1 MDGENLNPADNFSL
15 TKSGIFY
22 RLLVRLNLAGTS
34 DRDHLIRV
42 IAICGTVWLP
52 LLVLSA
58 CQGLAFGSKVE
69 ISFIKDFANQARFLI
84 VIPILVFAEP
94 SVDYRLQELSNFF
107 FKAGILNQ
115 SDEVEYSKI
124 KQFIIRLTEPLLADL
139 VIILIIIGN
148 LIIRWS
154 QRPHESSYW
163 LIVPGTSQ
171 ESLSWAGLWYL
182 YISMPVFQYLCI
194 RWIWRWILWLIYFKK
209 ISGLRLKLNP
219 AHSDRA
225 GGLGFLGVPP
235 GPFLSIT
242 FALSILFSAAIGEKL
257 FFFHD
262 RLHQYYVVLGG
273 FAIIAIALNVLPLL
287 VFIKL
292 MFIQRRKGIFQYS
305 ALIQEHHKEFDQK
318 WIYQKNP
325 EPILGT
331 SDPSSMIDI
340 NSSFECVMKMRII
353 PFDLKL
359 IVSSLLVVILP
370 MGLLMLFEYKWSDL
384 IKQVLKML
392 F

>member
-1 MDGENLNPADNFSL
+1 MDGPADNFSL

-22 RLLVRLNLAGTS
+22 KLLVQLHLAGTS
-34 DRDHLIRV
+34 KRDYLIRV
-42 IAICGTVWLP
+42 IAIVGAVWLP
-52 LLVLSA
+52 LVILSA
-58 CQGLAFGSKVE
+58 CQGLAFGRNVE
-69 ISFIKDFANQARFLI
+69 ISFVKDFANHVRFLV

-94 SVDYRLQELSNFF
+94 SVDYRLQELSNFL

-115 SDEVEYSKI
+115 SDEAEYVKI
-124 KQFIIRLTEPLLADL
+124 KQLIIRLTEPLLADL
-139 VIILIIIGN
+139 VIILIIMGN

-163 LIVPGTSQ
+163 LVVPGTNH
-171 ESLSWAGLWYL
+171 ETLSWAGWWYL

-194 RWIWRWILWLIYFKK
+194 RWIWRWILWFIYFKK
-209 ISGLRLKLNP
+209 ISGLALKLNP

-235 GPFLSIT
+235 GPFLLLT
-242 FALSILFSAAIGEKL
+242 VALSILFSAAIAEKL

-262 RLHQYYVVLGG
+262 RLQQYYVVLGG
-273 FAIIAIALNVLPLL
+273 FAVIAIALNVLPLL
-287 VFIKL
+287 VFIKQL
-292 MFIQRRKGIFQYS
+292 FIQRRRGIFQYS

-318 WIYQKNP
+318 WIYKKNP

-340 NSSFECVMKMRII
+340 NSSFECVMQMRII
-353 PFDLKL
+353 PFDLK
-359 IVSSLLVVILP
+359 IIISTLLAVILP
-370 MGLLMLFEYKWSDL
+370 MILLMLFEYKWSDL
-384 IKQVLKML
+384 LKQVFKML